1 MTVGEPASEPAYAQE
16 REQEEA
22 QDRARELPN
31 DSAARV
37 DSRAPIL
44 LKVEYKRLNTFF
56 YDYTKNISKGGTFI
70 KTDRSLGVGTVF
82 LFRLIVPQIAR
93 VHAIQMSAPVPPIEL
108 RGEVRWVVK
117 PGEASAAPEA
127 SGQEAGMGIRFV
139 YAEPGERTRLERAVE
154 KMMIES
160 LGPLICSRLLGS
172 DGADLGADGV
182 RESRKPT
189 AERTGDRPGGG
200 QVVPAPE
207 RDRR

>member
-1 MTVGEPASEPAYAQE
+1 MTVGEPASEQAQ
-16 REQEEA
+16 A
-22 QDRARELPN
+22 QDPARELSN
-31 DSAARV
+31 DGAVRA
-37 DSRAPIL
+37 DPRAPIV

-82 LFRLIVPQIAR
+82 LFRLIVPQTAR
-93 VHAIQMSAPVPPIEL
+93 VYAIQMSAPVPPIEL

-117 PGEASAAPEA
+117 PAEASAATEA
-127 SGQEAGMGIRFV
+127 SDQEAGMGIRFV

-154 KMMIES
+154 KMMVES

-172 DGADLGADGV
+172 DSPDLGADGV
-182 RESRKPT
+182 RESREPT
-189 AERTGDRPGGG
+189 AERTGDRTAGG